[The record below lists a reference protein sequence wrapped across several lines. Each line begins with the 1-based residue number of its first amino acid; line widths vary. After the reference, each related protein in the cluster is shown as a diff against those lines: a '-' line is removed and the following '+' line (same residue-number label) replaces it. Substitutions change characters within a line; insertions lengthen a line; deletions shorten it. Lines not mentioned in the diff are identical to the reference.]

1 MLIAYVWILNRRYIF
16 KKVIRISILAS
27 LFTSC
32 SSKSYLDTNNN
43 FTTVKTKA
51 VKTKAVKTLK
61 YVESTAMFE
70 DVNYGKFYQL
80 TYPVNKNTG
89 IIFGVAEK

>member
-51 VKTKAVKTLK
+51 VKTLK

>member
-16 KKVIRISILAS
+16 KKVIRISILDS
-27 LFTSC
+27 LLTSC
-32 SSKSYLDTNNN
+32 SSKSYLDANNN
-43 FTTVKTKA
+43 FTTD
-51 VKTKAVKTLK
+51 KTKAVKTLK

-70 DVNYGKFYQL
+70 DVNYGKLYQL